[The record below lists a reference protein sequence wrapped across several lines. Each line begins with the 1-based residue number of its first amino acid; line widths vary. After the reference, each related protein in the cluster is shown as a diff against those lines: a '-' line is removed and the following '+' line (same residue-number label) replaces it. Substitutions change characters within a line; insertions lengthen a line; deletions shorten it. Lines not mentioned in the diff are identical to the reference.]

1 MSIINQ
7 SQIDNLCR
15 DYSIADRDYKIACSL
30 KIKINEQL
38 TAEFAKLQTMFRRK
52 LSRAV
57 KFPPS
62 TVHYPRVYASIA
74 HGKTPVTVT
83 PIASATIC
91 VRKGV
96 EIHLSFVATADT
108 IEFETS
114 KLKAAIEAFI

>member
-7 SQIDNLCR
+7 SQIDYLCR
-15 DYSIADRDYKIACSL
+15 DYSIADRDYGIACHR
-30 KIKINEQL
+30 KDKINKQL
-38 TAEFAKLQTMFRRK
+38 TAEFAKLQTLFRRK

-57 KFPPS
+57 KWPS
-62 TVHYPRVYASIA
+62 TVQNPRVWASIA

-83 PIASATIC
+83 PIARDTIF

-96 EIHLSFVATADT
+96 EIRLSFVATADN

-114 KLKAAIEAFI
+114 KLKAAIEALI